1 MKNFDQAST
10 TKVNEEVLNTYIK
23 SVKELTTH
31 PDSDPKLARLR
42 VQVKEKIKSLLGI
55 NHDVIF
61 TSGGT
66 EANNL
71 AIIGYAKKFD
81 SKKHFITSSYE
92 HPSVLNSF
100 KHLETL
106 GHSVSYIEPNNQGVI
121 EVNDVIN
128 CINQD
133 TVLVS
138 IMAVNNEIGTSN
150 DIKLISKKVK
160 EVNNKIVVMSD
171 CVQAI
176 SYLSSEELNYL
187 DMFVIS
193 AHKINGLK
201 GSGILFKKDNI
212 IIDNILYGGS
222 NESGIRP
229 GTQDLAKE
237 VAFLKAIELLKKK
250 SSDNCSFNYLKQQL
264 SQIEGI
270 SINVDSNSHII
281 NISINTNMMA
291 ESIKNYLYE
300 QGYFVST
307 KSACSS
313 MLSSRS
319 NVLQAIGIE
328 DDIID
333 HSIRISI
340 SNEVDKKD
348 IDEFIKHITNIIN

>member
-1 MKNFDQAST
+1 MVFY
-10 TKVNEEVLNTYIK
+10 LIK
-23 SVKELTTH
+23 
-31 PDSDPKLARLR
+31 
-42 VQVKEKIKSLLGI
+42 
-55 NHDVIF
+55 
-61 TSGGT
+61 
-66 EANNL
+66 
-71 AIIGYAKKFD
+71 
-81 SKKHFITSSYE
+81 
-92 HPSVLNSF
+92 
-100 KHLETL
+100 
-106 GHSVSYIEPNNQGVI
+106 
-121 EVNDVIN
+121 
-128 CINQD
+128 
-133 TVLVS
+133 
-138 IMAVNNEIGTSN
+138 
-150 DIKLISKKVK
+150 
-160 EVNNKIVVMSD
+160 
-171 CVQAI
+171 
-176 SYLSSEELNYL
+176 
-187 DMFVIS
+187 
-193 AHKINGLK
+193 
-201 GSGILFKKDNI
+201 
-212 IIDNILYGGS
+212 
-222 NESGIRP
+222 IRP

-300 QGYFVST
+300 QGYMVST

-313 MLSSRS
+313 MVSSRS